1 MKKITALLLVVCMLL
16 SVTVFADANE
26 DNTAKKVYLFGDDWA
41 KAWGDVLEG
50 YFYDSSVFINLANNA
65 EMLSNMTKKAEYSA
79 IKKGDIV
86 LISYGILEKDRPGDK
101 NADFKKNLET
111 ITDYLTKKGATVKFV
126 SIVSTM
132 RYNTLTGHM
141 EETKNFYTE
150 TTRLLAKKNNLTYI
164 DLALMTAKK
173 ANELGSNNAAK
184 LYKSQM
190 QLTDNGNRMCAYEVF
205 KSLLNE
211 AALKGVLKL
220 NLSQIYD
227 VLPYEGSKTV
237 DLLFEENVSD
247 SFCVYTKG
255 GVDVKVNG
263 ELATDG
269 TWVGKS
275 VDGKINVEFTYCEK
289 IQVSPI
295 FYFDAEDAATTD
307 VAFTGKTFPGVFD
320 IRVKKTEPLKASVY
334 LNDYL
339 IASNLDMPGT
349 QAVTE
354 ASEHIFEKFYLAEG
368 DFRVKLTGLTDKLD
382 YISFNEA
389 DCIQPARPRIFVG
402 GDSTV
407 CNYYPLSRTGEE
419 ADGTVMTGW
428 AMLLENYV
436 DADVVNLA
444 ASGYWASKWKDTSF
458 NIIEKEGKKGDIF
471 ILQFGINDRY
481 YSTIEEMT
489 SSLGEMIDTAAEKG
503 MVPILVSP
511 QISAGYGWGEEAN
524 TGKSDGGDYQEFFNA
539 VRDLANEKGCFY
551 VDLTDLSSG
560 WFSEIGREA
569 VYKKYHLWDYE
580 NDKPGD
586 MMHLSYK
593 GADAMCRFFVHG
605 LKKISDSKIC
615 DKWGN
620 SLEMLKIW

>member
-1 MKKITALLLVVCMLL
+1 MKKITALFLIICMLL
-16 SVTVFADANE
+16 SVNVFADEA
-26 DNTAKKVYLFGDDWA
+26 DTAAKVYLFGDDWA
-41 KAWGDVLEG
+41 KAWGDVLDG
-50 YFYDSSVFINLANNA
+50 YFYDSSVFINLANNG
-65 EMLSNMTKKAEYSA
+65 ELMSNMTKKAEYSA

-101 NADFKKNLET
+101 NTDFKKNLET
-111 ITDYLTKKGATVKFV
+111 ITANLTKKGATVKFV

-150 TTRLLAKKNNLTYI
+150 TTRSWAKKNNLTYI
-164 DLALMTAKK
+164 DLARITAEK
-173 ANELGSNNAAK
+173 ANSLGSNNAAK
-184 LYKSQM
+184 LYKAQM
-190 QLTDNGNRMCAYEVF
+190 ELTVNGNRMCAYEVF
-205 KSLLNE
+205 KNLLGE
-211 AALKGVLKL
+211 AALKGTLKL
-220 NLSQIYD
+220 NLSQIHD
-227 VLPYEGSKTV
+227 VLPHERSKTV
-237 DLLFEENVSD
+237 DLLFEETVSD
-247 SFCVYTKG
+247 RFCVYTKG

-263 ELATDG
+263 EMISDG
-269 TWVGKS
+269 IWEGKA

-289 IQVSPI
+289 IQVSPQ
-295 FYFDAEDAATTD
+295 FYFDAADAATTD
-307 VAFTGKTFPGVFD
+307 IPFAGKTFPGIFD
-320 IRVKKTEPLKASVY
+320 VKVKKSEPLKASVY

-349 QAVTE
+349 QPVTE
-354 ASEHIFEKFYLAEG
+354 AAEHTFEGYYLAEG
-368 DFRVKLTGLTDKLD
+368 DFNVKVTGLTDKLD
-382 YISFNEA
+382 YIAFNEA
-389 DCIQPARPRIFVG
+389 DAIRDARPRIFVG

-407 CNYYPLSRTGEE
+407 CNYYPLVRTGNE

-489 SSLGEMIDTAAEKG
+489 VSLGTMIDTAAAKG
-503 MVPILVSP
+503 MIPILVSP

-580 NDKPGD
+580 NNKPGD

-605 LKKISDSKIC
+605 LKKLSDSKAC

-620 SLEMLKIW
+620 SLEILKIW